1 MLVLIFIGKTVQQC
15 IAFVFFDESSWH
27 TLFPMSHPSILSMAV
42 VIIKK
47 LKSCRTCLTRYYGCI
62 LHEVSLTPLG
72 KGHTLASQTK
82 AISRS
87 QVHACFKVIHA
98 KNFMKCNY
106 YCIKADRQLRNY
118 IRTYFTANKCSKQRS
133 LFKIVCPCVH
143 ALPVNALNT

>member
-1 MLVLIFIGKTVQQC
+1 MQQC
-15 IAFVFFDESSWH
+15 IPFVFSDESSWH

-62 LHEVSLTPLG
+62 LHELSLTPLG

-98 KNFMKCNY
+98 KNFMKCDY
-106 YCIKADRQLRNY
+106 YCIKADRQLHNY
-118 IRTYFTANKCSKQRS
+118 IHTLLLTNVANRDHFLK
-133 LFKIVCPCVH
+133 VCVCVCM
-143 ALPVNALNT
+143 LCLWML